1 MTHHEPTLYPSPDGV
16 AADAYRTH
24 LLKRI
29 SWGTVFAGVILAI
42 VTYMLLSMLGTA
54 IGASTVDPL
63 QENNP
68 LSGLGTGALI
78 WMLANVLISYA
89 VGGYVAGRLASRE
102 GAFHGVLSWGVVT
115 LISAYIVA
123 MLFSSAIGGA
133 MNVAGEGLKAVGS
146 GIASAVPQA
155 GGMVKNQLQQANI
168 NLDDLQNELTTTLR
182 QTGKPELQP
191 ENLQRQAQGEANKA
205 EAAAQSGS
213 SQSPDQ
219 DLKQW
224 LSGVIERG
232 DSTLQAADRDA
243 LKNIIKARTG
253 KTDQEADQIVDKA
266 QQAYAQAYQK
276 YQQLKADAE
285 QKAREVADKAAAEL
299 SKASW
304 FAFVLLVIGG
314 VVAGFAGE
322 LGLRTQTHRVTYTDS
337 TPTDRNLKR

>member
-1 MTHHEPTLYPSPDGV
+1 MTHNDPTVYPTHDELTTS
-16 AADAYRTH
+16 AYRINIR
-24 LLKRI
+24 RI
-29 SWGTVFAGVILAI
+29 SWGAVLAGVILSI

-54 IGASTVDPL
+54 IGASTIDPL
-63 QENNP
+63 HESNP
-68 LSGLGTGALI
+68 VNGLGTGALI

-89 VGGYVAGRLASRE
+89 VGGYVAGHLARRE
-102 GAFHGVLSWGVVT
+102 GGLHGVLSWGVVT

-123 MLFSSAIGGA
+123 TIVSSAVGGA

-155 GGMVKNQLQQANI
+155 GSMVKDRLQEANI

-191 ENLQRQAQGEANKA
+191 ENLQRQAQ
-205 EAAAQSGS
+205 AAGNQAMQQTNS
-213 SQSPDQ
+213 SQAPDQ

-224 LSGVIERG
+224 LSGVMQRG

-253 KTDQEADQIVDKA
+253 KSDQEADQIVDKA
-266 QQAYAQAYQK
+266 QQAYTQAYQK

-285 QKAREVADKAAAEL
+285 QKAREVADKAAAQL

-314 VVAGFAGE
+314 VIAGFTGQLGYRKQPDHLVYGE
-322 LGLRTQTHRVTYTDS
+322 TNTTTH
-337 TPTDRNLKR
+337 LKR